1 MTDLTIGA
9 EAVAGLIL
17 AISRIGGFLLASP
30 HISQRLPAS
39 GRLAITVGLSLFLAT
54 PVSPDTL
61 QVAPLVSAVMINLA
75 AGLMLGLL
83 TAVLFQAFSTAGA
96 MVDISSGLAVS
107 AVFDPSMGTSS
118 TIFQRFFDVI
128 AVTLFFVLGGPHL
141 ILMGMNTSVEVIGL
155 DGSINL
161 DGSLG
166 DLALTT
172 LGNYTLAAL
181 EIAVPILSALLLS
194 ELALGVAS
202 RLLPQA
208 NVFLLGLPLKIL
220 VVLAVVLVSVNSFPQ
235 TMGWMLEEMERT
247 IERVLMGLR

>member
-1 MTDLTIGA
+1 MTDVTIGA
-9 EAVAGLIL
+9 EAVAGLLL
-17 AISRIGGFLLASP
+17 AISRVGGFLLASP

-39 GRLAITVGLSLFLAT
+39 GRLAITVGISLFLAV
-54 PVSPDTL
+54 PVSSSTL
-61 QVAPLVSAVMINLA
+61 AVAPLVTAVITNLA
-75 AGLMLGLL
+75 AGLILGLL

-96 MVDISSGLAVS
+96 MVDVTSGLAVS
-107 AVFDPSMGTSS
+107 AVFDPTMGASS
-118 TIFQRFFDVI
+118 TIFQRFFDLV
-128 AVTLFFVLGGPHL
+128 AVTLFFVLGGHRL
-141 ILMGMNTSVEVIGL
+141 ILMGLNTSIEVIGL

-166 DLALTT
+166 DMALTT
-172 LGNYTLAAL
+172 LSNYTLAAL

-220 VVLAVVLVSVNSFPQ
+220 VVLAVVVVSVNSFPQ
-235 TMGWMLEEMERT
+235 VMDWMLVEMERT
-247 IERVLMGLR
+247 MERVLMGMR